1 MTLENFNYRTNP
13 LFLRNAFDSN
23 EPWSMPVIPKA
34 DFNLT
39 SDSELRLIGFDKVK
53 NGKDNHY
60 KRMVHFFLYDYAF
73 ESIWDSPEKYVET
86 LKQYEA
92 VLTPDF
98 SMYIEMNPVIQ
109 LYNTFRN
116 RWVGAFL
123 HEKGIKVIPTVNWG
137 LENTFDFCFNGIEK
151 GSVVAV
157 STYMVSEHGN
167 HSDQK
172 EFFMKGYNEMLKR
185 IEPELIICYH
195 EPFPEMTGNIL
206 YINYELSSWLHYGDD
221 ECKSMYNNAVVPI
234 IKTAY
239 GSVCSDILK
248 GSGSA
253 FGGKWKPKKPQDERL
268 LGKPGEIK
276 EILINTSKGGYSVKT
291 KIGDDGRAVSERHYT
306 DHGYPTEHSNP
317 HDHIFSRDPNTGFPD
332 PQFDVVN
339 YWNESIPEFKS
350 KGVIKMLN
358 NMNYPDY
365 NSFESVNDFKRCVL
379 HGSEI
384 EFVWKDREYWITYR
398 KGRKISI
405 YQSYRPDTEKIYD
418 TVNELLLYKL
428 ETGELLKDIIL
439 KAVISSRTL

>member
-34 DFNLT
+34 DINLT

-60 KRMVHFFLYDYAF
+60 KRIIHFFLYDYEF
-73 ESIWDSPEKYVET
+73 ESIWESPEKYVET

-98 SMYIEMNPVIQ
+98 SMYIEMNPVMQ

-123 HEKGIKVIPTVNWG
+123 HENGIKVIPTVNWG

-221 ECKSMYNNAVVPI
+221 ECKSMCNDEFTPI

-239 GSVCSDILK
+239 GSVCSDTLK

-276 EILINTSKGGYSVKT
+276 TTIEITPKGSYIKET
-291 KIGDDGRAVSERHYT
+291 KIGSNGYATKERHLT
-306 DHGYPTEHSNP
+306 DHNKPWHHSNP
-317 HDHIFSRDPNTGFPD
+317 HDHIIYWDEKTGKPI
-332 PQFDVVN
+332 FDRQIN
-339 YWNESIPEFKS
+339 YYDSIPEFKQYE
-350 KGVIKMLN
+350 VIKMASN
-358 NMNYPDY
+358 NDCNRF
-365 NSFESVNDFKRCVL
+365 NTINDFIWCMGCGGEV
-379 HGSEI
+379 
-384 EFVWKDREYWITYR
+384 EFEWQNVFYSITYTMD
-398 KGRKISI
+398 RKISI
-405 YQSYRPDTEKIYD
+405 SEANNQESELIYNSPND
-418 TVNELLLYKL
+418 VL
-428 ETGELLKDIIL
+428 EYIL
-439 KAVISSRTL
+439 KTNEKLHDVITKISNISRTI